1 MKVQDVFTPNGYPE
15 HTYVER
21 ERENLEKE
29 LKNSL
34 RMRGSVVELTGPSKA
49 GKTMLARKLE
59 EDEFIGELA
68 EIKGSNIDSKSDL
81 WNLAMDDLG
90 LPTSTNH
97 QEMTREETGEKGR
110 AGISAGP
117 IQFGKE
123 AHSKS
128 SDAVTESQS
137 HSRRGVRDIIN
148 FVDLENFV
156 LLIDD
161 FHYIDEDLQ
170 PKIAE
175 SIKGAAEKGVTV
187 CVAVVGYRS
196 ENLEKVN
203 PDLAGRVKRIE
214 LDYWE
219 DDDLRKIAKKG
230 FHNHLNIELDEE
242 VIKSLVQESA
252 GSPQLMQLLCFALCI
267 AADIYEPA
275 DTPRKLEIRR
285 EEGEKLFT
293 EAIEWAGFESIVETI
308 NTGKEPRGEG
318 RNQYKLDEDEEGDY
332 YRVCLKAIA
341 ENPPQFSFHRNDLFS
356 RVKKVCVND
365 HPKKNQISNFCENM
379 IELAEDERP
388 RADFVEWD
396 EKEDYLHI
404 SEPGF
409 LFTIRWAVRLDLL
422 D

>member
-21 ERENLEKE
+21 ERENLEKD

-34 RMRGSVVELTGPSKA
+34 RMKGSVVELSGPSKA
-49 GKTMLARKLE
+49 GKTMLVRKLK
-59 EDEFIGELA
+59 EDGFIGELA

-90 LPTSTNH
+90 LPTSKSR
-97 QEMTREETGEKGR
+97 QETTREEKGEKGK

-117 IQFGKE
+117 VQVGGE
-123 AHSKS
+123 AHSTS
-128 SDAVTESQS
+128 SDAVTKSES

-148 FVDLENFV
+148 FVDLDNFV

-170 PKIAE
+170 PAVAE
-175 SIKGAAEKGVTV
+175 SIKGAAEKGISV

-214 LDYWE
+214 LDYWDDE
-219 DDDLRKIAKKG
+219 DLKKIAKKG
-230 FHNHLNIELDEE
+230 FDRHLNINLEE
-242 VIKSLVQESA
+242 RIIDSLVQESA

-267 AADIYEPA
+267 SADIYEPS
-275 DTPRKLEIRR
+275 DTTRELEVGKEKGRR
-285 EEGEKLFT
+285 LFT
-293 EAIEWAGFESIVETI
+293 EAIDWAGFESVVETI
-308 NTGKEPRGEG
+308 DQGKETRGEG
-318 RNQYKLDEDEEGDY
+318 RKLYKLDNNGEGDY

-341 ENPPQFSFHRNDLFS
+341 ENPPQFSFHRNDLFE
-356 RVKKVCVND
+356 RVKQVCVDD
-365 HPKKNQISNFCENM
+365 HPAKNQITNFCENM
-379 IELAEDERP
+379 IELVEDKRP
-388 RADFVEWD
+388 KADFVEWD
-396 EKEDYLHI
+396 EEEDYLHI

-409 LFTIRWAVRLDLL
+409 LFTIRWTVRLDMLE
-422 D
+422 